1 MNKKKQQPQIDRRIL
16 IEELE
21 GCLRELIQFTGK
33 RQGNQLTIRYLWED
47 IEATIS
53 DAIRAGYLP
62 KEIPVPGKD
71 SPQRPKDY
79 PHIALHI
86 LKRRQ

>member
-1 MNKKKQQPQIDRRIL
+1 MTKKKPQIDRQIL
-16 IEELE
+16 VEELE

-53 DAIRAGYLP
+53 DAIKAGYLP
-62 KEIPVPGKD
+62 ERIPVPGKGE
-71 SPQRPKDY
+71 QRPKDF
-79 PHIALHI
+79 PQIALHI
-86 LKRRQ
+86 LKGRTK